1 LLKEISRT
9 LEEVYDK
16 LRFDFDVEPTN
27 TLEVILYPK
36 KDFLSITGAPDWSG
50 GFNDGRIHLPVGGL
64 DSVNSDVMRVIVHE
78 LTHSFLSNKMNGMG
92 PVWLQEGVAQYMD
105 GTRIGGGLSGMAAA
119 GTLPSLKSMNS
130 SFMEANSS
138 QATVYYA
145 ASLSFVQFL
154 MSRYRF
160 DEMNDLLR
168 KLGAGESTENAVR
181 QAFGNDLSGLEE
193 EWRQS
198 L

>member
-1 LLKEISRT
+1 
-9 LEEVYDK
+9 
-16 LRFDFDVEPTN
+16 
-27 TLEVILYPK
+27 
-36 KDFLSITGAPDWSG
+36 
-50 GFNDGRIHLPVGGL
+50 
-64 DSVNSDVMRVIVHE
+64 
-78 LTHSFLSNKMNGMG
+78 
-92 PVWLQEGVAQYMD
+92 
-105 GTRIGGGLSGMAAA
+105 MADA

-145 ASLSFVQFL
+145 ASLSFVEFL